1 MMLVLLV
8 MRQVEEMMMR
18 FNELRQ
24 DDKEDRSAQWSVDD
38 TRRPRITLKHLNK
51 MRNMKEMAKVENDE
65 KIQNY
70 QGMYSASAGEG

>member
-24 DDKEDRSAQWSVDD
+24 DDKEDRSAKWSVDD
-38 TRRPRITLKHLNK
+38 TRRPRITLRHLNK

-70 QGMYSASAGEG
+70 QGMYASATGE